1 MPTNDSSH
9 GGILLG
15 CLILFLLG
23 ALCLIIFNINMHFVE
38 YLNGFWIGET
48 IDGPCIIYL
57 DAGQMRLI
65 ESNEVL
71 ETSSM
76 KKCSYTL
83 SSKTMIGTSMRTYK
97 FATDDLSSKSK
108 IGRKLSQSNL
118 HLDLYPIEGTCII
131 YDDVGDILTLM
142 KDNKSNLELLI

>member
-23 ALCLIIFNINMHFVE
+23 ALCLVMFNINMHFVE

-48 IDGPCIIYL
+48 IDGQCMIYL

-97 FATDDLSSKSK
+97 LSTDGLTSNSK
-108 IGRKLSQSNL
+108 IGRKLRQSNL

-131 YDDVGDILTLM
+131 YDDTGDILTLM